1 MNYKT
6 SFLATFLIISFL
18 FYNCDSSTETN
29 EPTDITEDIDDTEPV
44 LSSSPNILLIIADDF
59 GKDATPNY
67 TEGSIKPTMPNLE
80 SLISSG
86 ITFDNLWS
94 YPVCTP
100 TRASILTGKY
110 GLRTEVL
117 QVGDQ
122 ISTSETS
129 IQEYIDINTQNEYA
143 TALIGKW
150 HLSNNAQDPSSM
162 GIDYFAGLL
171 QGGVQ
176 SYTNWNLVENG
187 QSTTSSEYTTTKFTD
202 LAINWVE
209 DQTKPWF
216 LWLAYN
222 APHTPFHLAP
232 SNLHLQGNLPSDD
245 GSIDANPLPYFLSAV
260 EAMDH
265 EMGRLLNSLTP
276 EEIANTII
284 IFIGDNG
291 TPNRVTQLPYVT
303 MRSKGSIY
311 QGGINVPMVISGL
324 GVNRMGE
331 REAALIHTTDLFA
344 TIAEISGVSIQEINN
359 SKSFYDLLSNS
370 NATKREFVYTERSQ
384 NGVSYAI
391 RNSSYKLIVHE
402 NGGQEFFNLFV
413 DPYETNDLIGTT
425 LSSSASSAK
434 IDLELEAINIR
445 M

>member
-1 MNYKT
+1 MNIKLIYYLLLICFF
-6 SFLATFLIISFL
+6 SFGCSP
-18 FYNCDSSTETN
+18 STETEN
-29 EPTDITEDIDDTEPV
+29 IDIDTDIDTDPV
-44 LSSSPNILLIIADDF
+44 LSTKANILLLIADDF

-67 TEGSIKPTMPNLE
+67 PEGSIKPNMPNLE

-100 TRASILTGKY
+100 TRASILTGTY
-110 GLRTEVL
+110 GFRTGVL
-117 QVGDQ
+117 EVGDQ

-129 IQEYIDINTQNEYA
+129 IQEYLDTYTQNEYA

-150 HLSNNAQDPSSM
+150 HLSNNIQDPLFM

-176 SYTNWNLVENG
+176 SYTNWNLIENG
-187 QSTTSSEYTTTKFTD
+187 QTSNSSEYTTTKFTD
-202 LAINWVE
+202 LAINWVD

-232 SNLHLQGNLPSDD
+232 SNLHSQGNLPSDE
-245 GSIDANPLPYFLSAV
+245 GSIDVNPLPYFLSAV
-260 EAMDH
+260 EAMDS
-265 EMGRLLNSLTP
+265 EMGRLINSLSD
-276 EEIANTII
+276 EERANTVI

-291 TPNRVTQLPYVT
+291 TPNGVTQLPYRA

-311 QGGINVPMVISGL
+311 QGGVNVPMIIAGS
-324 GVNRMGE
+324 GVNRIGE

-344 TIAEISGVSIQEINN
+344 TIAEISGVSIEEINN
-359 SKSFYDLLSNS
+359 SKSFYNLLSDS
-370 NATKREFVYTERSQ
+370 TASKREFVYTERSN

-391 RNSSYKLIVHE
+391 RNSIYKLIVHE
-402 NGGQEFFNLFV
+402 NGNQEFYNLLD
-413 DPYETNDLIGTT
+413 DPYEINDLIDTA
-425 LSSSASSAK
+425 LSSDALSAK
-434 IDLELEAINIR
+434 SDLEIEANIIR

>member
-1 MNYKT
+1 MNFKI
-6 SFLATFLIISFL
+6 FFLIISFL
-18 FYNCDSSTETN
+18 FFSCDPSNETD
-29 EPTDITEDIDDTEPV
+29 ESLADSLELPT
-44 LSSSPNILLIIADDF
+44 SPNILLIIADDF
-59 GKDATPNY
+59 GKDASPNY
-67 TEGSIKPTMPNLE
+67 IEGNIKPNMPNLE

-110 GLRTEVL
+110 GFRTGVLEV
-117 QVGDQ
+117 GNQ
-122 ISTSETS
+122 ISTNEIS

-143 TALIGKW
+143 TAMIGKW
-150 HLSNNAQDPSSM
+150 HLSNDPQDPLSM
-162 GIDYFAGLL
+162 SIDYFAGIL

-187 QSTTSSEYTTTKFTD
+187 QTLNSSEYTTTKFTD
-202 LAINWVE
+202 LAINWLD

-232 SNLHLQGNLPSDD
+232 LHLHSHGNLPSDE
-245 GSIDANPLPYFLSAV
+245 GSIDSNPLPYFFSAV
-260 EAMDH
+260 EAMDN
-265 EMGRLLNSLTP
+265 EMGRLINSLST
-276 EEIANTII
+276 EERENTII

-291 TPNRVTQLPYVT
+291 TPNRVTQLPFRA

-311 QGGINVPMVISGL
+311 QGGINVPMIISGL
-324 GVNRMGE
+324 GVNRIGE
-331 REAALIHTTDLFA
+331 REAALIQTTDLYA
-344 TIAEISGVSIQEINN
+344 TIARITGVSIEEIHN
-359 SKSFYDLLSNS
+359 SKSFYKLLSNS
-370 NATKREFVYTERSQ
+370 TASKREFVYTERSN

-391 RNSSYKLIVHE
+391 RNSNYKLIVDE
-402 NGGQEFFNLFV
+402 NGNEEFYNLSI
-413 DPYETNDLIGTT
+413 DPYEANDLIGST
-425 LSSSASSAK
+425 LNSSALSAK
-434 IDLELEAINIR
+434 NELEIEATKIR

>member
-129 IQEYIDINTQNEYA
+129 IQEYLDINTQNEYA

-232 SNLHLQGNLPSDD
+232 SNLP
-245 GSIDANPLPYFLSAV
+245 
-260 EAMDH
+260 
-265 EMGRLLNSLTP
+265 
-276 EEIANTII
+276 
-284 IFIGDNG
+284 
-291 TPNRVTQLPYVT
+291 
-303 MRSKGSIY
+303 
-311 QGGINVPMVISGL
+311 
-324 GVNRMGE
+324 
-331 REAALIHTTDLFA
+331 
-344 TIAEISGVSIQEINN
+344 
-359 SKSFYDLLSNS
+359 
-370 NATKREFVYTERSQ
+370 
-384 NGVSYAI
+384 
-391 RNSSYKLIVHE
+391 
-402 NGGQEFFNLFV
+402 
-413 DPYETNDLIGTT
+413 
-425 LSSSASSAK
+425 
-434 IDLELEAINIR
+434 
-445 M
+445 